1 MIRTVT
7 IVKIM
12 REYRDRIAE
21 HEDFK
26 DAMYS
31 FRNKMMK
38 EVTEIYHSI
47 AELKQE
53 LEKIK
58 ETL

>member
-1 MIRTVT
+1 MIR
-7 IVKIM
+7 
-12 REYRDRIAE
+12 EYQDRMAD
-21 HEDFK
+21 HEDWK
-26 DAMYS
+26 DGMNA
-31 FRNKMMK
+31 FRSKMMK